1 MMDLPLIE
9 SFRKEY
15 TFLKSKCNI
24 KKLPCADSN
33 LTVWLSFSR
42 KMLIQIRQIHA
53 NSDPTEALSL
63 SYKYIFWEFP
73 FKHDKIDNLMIAGEV
88 GVEVDEDVATLLR
101 LGNP

>member
-1 MMDLPLIE
+1 MDLPLIE

-15 TFLKSKCNI
+15 TFLNINI

-63 SYKYIFWEFP
+63 SYKYIF
-73 FKHDKIDNLMIAGEV
+73 
-88 GVEVDEDVATLLR
+88 
-101 LGNP
+101 